1 MFELRGSYA
10 WHQSAHAIG
19 LHPTDAQVGV
29 IAFWVLC
36 ALALAGAFTKAARRA
51 PPWLWAMPILYAL
64 TILFVNVET
73 PRFREPIDPFVVM
86 LAACAATTAITRG
99 RAMSGRASG

>member
-1 MFELRGSYA
+1 
-10 WHQSAHAIG
+10 
-19 LHPTDAQVGV
+19 
-29 IAFWVLC
+29 
-36 ALALAGAFTKAARRA
+36 
-51 PPWLWAMPILYAL
+51 MPILYAL

-99 RAMSGRASG
+99 RAYVRSRIRLSASSPATL